1 MPSERHASP
10 AGAPRLEAA
19 VGAAF
24 LLALA
29 AAQFAFVRPT
39 NFGGTD
45 EWLSF
50 SLLSRGILSFPYANR
65 PLNLLW
71 ALPGWSLFPDRLVGF
86 LLFHALWI
94 GTGGVLVFLVA
105 RRLLPGAGPLAFLA
119 GALSIVWAPTDGAR
133 LSPVHMIV
141 YSGCTFGV
149 LLALWLTLEAWSRRR
164 PVLAA
169 VAAAVAAV
177 AVLSIETVLAPLA
190 LVPLFLLL
198 AGGAREPRRLAA
210 WTLGVVLLLAAAG
223 LRVAVPMIRNPD
235 RSSYQA
241 GLAAGLRPGELV
253 ARSFAQLRRHVA
265 PVARLP
271 PAGRSWPVVPIGLAV
286 FAAGYVAASRWPG
299 AGGEGPFRRQLLVM
313 AGVGCLWALASY
325 LPLAATT
332 RRAFRTQFLSTP
344 GVAALLAAGVLLA
357 ASFLPRRARATGAGL
372 LGAGVVALGLGHTA
386 ALQARWDEVSAYPGQ
401 RLALLELTAMA
412 PNLAPGT
419 LVVLLQARGAWALD
433 LAFRHAVS
441 YLYEGRAIGHVA
453 GADPLLYETQFEV
466 AGIRSTPAAA
476 LQEPWR
482 DPPVLHGYD
491 SVVAVREDESGRLRL
506 LETWPDDLPPLPPGA
521 VYSPRS
527 RLRAG
532 PPPRRLSILH
542 GAS

>member
-1 MPSERHASP
+1 MPSERLASP
-10 AGAPRLEAA
+10 AGAPRREAA
-19 VGAAF
+19 VAAAF

-65 PLNLLW
+65 PLNLVW

-94 GTGGVLVFLVA
+94 GTGGVLVYLVV

-149 LLALWLTLEAWSRRR
+149 LLALWLTLEAWSRRL

-177 AVLSIETVLAPLA
+177 AVLSIETALAPLA
-190 LVPLFLLL
+190 LLPVVLLL
-198 AGGAREPRRLAA
+198 AGGARERRRLAA
-210 WTLGVVLLLAAAG
+210 WTLGVALLLAAAG
-223 LRVAVPMIRNPD
+223 LRVAVPILRNPD
-235 RSSYQA
+235 RASYQA

-253 ARSFAQLRRHVA
+253 ARSLGQLRRHVA

-271 PAGRSWPVVPIGLAV
+271 PAGRWWPVVPIGLAV
-286 FAAGYVAASRWPG
+286 FAAGFALASRG
-299 AGGEGPFRRQLLVM
+299 AGSREGPSRRQLLVV
-313 AGVGCLWALASY
+313 AGVGCLWALVSY
-325 LPLAATT
+325 LPLATTT

-357 ASFLPRRARATGAGL
+357 ASFLPRRARAAGAGL

-401 RLALLELTAMA
+401 RLTLLELTAMA
-412 PNLAPGT
+412 PDLAPGT

-441 YLYEGRAIGHVA
+441 YLYEGRATGHVA
-453 GADPLLYETQFEV
+453 AADPLLYETQFEV
-466 AGIRSTPAAA
+466 AGVRSTPEAG
-476 LQEPWR
+476 LQGPWGE
-482 DPPVLHGYD
+482 PPVLHGYD
-491 SVVAVREDESGRLRL
+491 SVVVVREDEAGRLRL
-506 LETWPDDLPPLPPGA
+506 LETWPEDLPPLPPGA
-521 VYSPRS
+521 VYAPRS

-532 PPPRRLSILH
+532 PAPRRLSILH

>member
-1 MPSERHASP
+1 MPSERLASP
-10 AGAPRLEAA
+10 AGAPRREAA
-19 VGAAF
+19 VAAAF

-65 PLNLLW
+65 PLNLVW

-94 GTGGVLVFLVA
+94 GTGGVLVYLVV

-149 LLALWLTLEAWSRRR
+149 VLALWLTLEAWSRRL

-177 AVLSIETVLAPLA
+177 AVLSIETALAPLA
-190 LVPLFLLL
+190 LLPVVLLL
-198 AGGAREPRRLAA
+198 AGGARERRRLAA
-210 WTLGVVLLLAAAG
+210 WTLGVALLLAAAG
-223 LRVAVPMIRNPD
+223 LRVAVPILRNPD
-235 RSSYQA
+235 RASYQA

-253 ARSFAQLRRHVA
+253 ARSLGQLRRHVA

-271 PAGRSWPVVPIGLAV
+271 PAGRWWPAVPIGLAV
-286 FAAGYVAASRWPG
+286 FAAGFALASRG
-299 AGGEGPFRRQLLVM
+299 AGSREGPSRRQLLVV
-313 AGVGCLWALASY
+313 AGVGCLWALVSY
-325 LPLAATT
+325 LPLATTT

-357 ASFLPRRARATGAGL
+357 ASFLPRRARAAGAGL

-401 RLALLELTAMA
+401 RLTLLELTAMA
-412 PNLAPGT
+412 PDLAPGT

-441 YLYEGRAIGHVA
+441 YLYEGRATGHVA
-453 GADPLLYETQFEV
+453 AADPLLYETQFEV
-466 AGIRSTPAAA
+466 AGVRSTPEAG
-476 LQEPWR
+476 LQGPWGE
-482 DPPVLHGYD
+482 PPVLHGYD
-491 SVVAVREDESGRLRL
+491 SVVVVREDEAGRLRL
-506 LETWPDDLPPLPPGA
+506 LETWPEDLPPLPPGA
-521 VYSPRS
+521 AYSPRS

>member
-1 MPSERHASP
+1 VA
-10 AGAPRLEAA
+10 
-19 VGAAF
+19 AAF

-29 AAQFAFVRPT
+29 AALFAFVRPA

-71 ALPGWSLFPDRLVGF
+71 ALPGWSIFPDRLVGF

-94 GTGGVLVFLVA
+94 GLGGVLVFLVI
-105 RRLLPGAGPLAFLA
+105 RRMLPGAEPLAFLA
-119 GALSIVWAPTDGAR
+119 GALAIVWAPTDGAR

-164 PVLAA
+164 PLLVAGAL
-169 VAAAVAAV
+169 VAAGV
-177 AVLSIETVLAPLA
+177 AVLSIETALAPLA
-190 LVPLFLLL
+190 LVPVFLLL

-210 WTLGVVLLLAAAG
+210 WTLGVLLLLAVAG
-223 LRVAVPMIRNPD
+223 LRIAVPMLRNPD
-235 RSSYQA
+235 RASYQA
-241 GLAAGLRPGELV
+241 GLAEGLRPDELV
-253 ARSFAQLRRHVA
+253 VRSLGQFRRHLA
-265 PVARLP
+265 PLARRP
-271 PAGRSWPVVPIGLAV
+271 ETGRSWPAVPIALAV
-286 FAAGYVAASRWPG
+286 FAAGFALVSGRAESR
-299 AGGEGPFRRQLLVM
+299 EGPSRRQMLVA
-313 AGVGCLWALASY
+313 AGVGCLWAFVSY

-344 GVAALLAAGVLLA
+344 GVAVLLAAGVLMA
-357 ASFLPRRARATGAGL
+357 ASFLPRRSRAAAAGL
-372 LGAGVVALGLGHTA
+372 LGAGVVALGVGHTV
-386 ALQARWDEVSAYPGQ
+386 ALQARWDDVSAYPGQ
-401 RLALLELTAMA
+401 RLALLELTAIA
-412 PNLAPGT
+412 PDLSPGT
-419 LVVLLQARGAWALD
+419 LVVLLQSRGAWALD
-433 LAFRHAVS
+433 LAFRHAVL
-441 YLYEGRAIGHVA
+441 YLYEGRATGHVA
-453 GADPLLYETQFEV
+453 AADPLLYETRFEA
-466 AGIRSTPAAA
+466 AGIRSIPQAA
-476 LQEPWR
+476 LQGPWGE
-482 DPPVLHGYD
+482 PPVLHAYD
-491 SVVAVREDESGRLRL
+491 SVVAVREDAAGRLHL

-521 VYSPRS
+521 AYAPRS